1 MKFTEV
7 KDQPAVLVIT
17 LEPHVFGGVQAVE
30 FTTRIRDFVG
40 QGKRGFI
47 VDLSPVEVMNSSGL
61 GMLVSS
67 LTTVRKFGA
76 ELVLAAVP
84 EKIQRLLVITHLDR
98 VFQQFPSVEEAL
110 KYFSQQEQ

>member
-1 MKFTEV
+1 VKFAEV
-7 KDQPAVLVIT
+7 KDQPAVLVIA

-30 FTTRIRDFVG
+30 FTTRIREFVE

-47 VDLSPVEVMNSSGL
+47 VDLSSVEVMNSSGL